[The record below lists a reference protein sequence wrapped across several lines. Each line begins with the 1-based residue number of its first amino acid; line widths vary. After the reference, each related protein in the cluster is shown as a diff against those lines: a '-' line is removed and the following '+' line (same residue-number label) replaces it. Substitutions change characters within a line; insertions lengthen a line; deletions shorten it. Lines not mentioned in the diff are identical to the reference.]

1 MLGLLAL
8 FPSALGHS
16 LVNYALRH
24 MESYRVSLS
33 ILVEPV
39 VSSILAALLFA
50 EIPGPAFFPGALL
63 IFAGVFLA
71 MGRAA
76 PSP

>member
-1 MLGLLAL
+1 
-8 FPSALGHS
+8 
-16 LVNYALRH
+16 
-24 MESYRVSLS
+24 VSLS

-50 EIPGPAFFPGALL
+50 EIPGLGFFPGALL

-71 MGRAA
+71 MGRAV